1 LPVLRSQALGEV
13 RVGEW
18 EGSSFEQ
25 LEEQPLWRRFNALR
39 SVTRAPG
46 GELMLETQAR
56 IVSELECLRRRHPQ
70 QVVAAVSHADVI
82 KAAVAHFAG
91 APLDLF
97 HRIEISPASVS
108 VVALDEHS
116 IRIQRVNDTGDF
128 EADALWSR
136 GPL

>member
-1 LPVLRSQALGEV
+1 M
-13 RVGEW
+13 GEW
-18 EGSSFEQ
+18 AGSSFDRLQQDSE
-25 LEEQPLWRRFNALR
+25 WRRFNSLR

-56 IVSELECLRRRHPQ
+56 IVSELECLRGRHPE
-70 QVVAAVSHADVI
+70 QVVAVVSHADVI

-108 VVALDEHS
+108 VVSLDERS
-116 IRIQRVNDTGDF
+116 IGIQRVNDTGSF
-128 EADALWSR
+128 EADVLWSR
-136 GPL
+136 RPL